1 MRVLKTF
8 QPGALGARRF
18 TARFGKSLVCVRY
31 RHDPDTGARFTTV
44 ELIVEETRV
53 YCRRPKADG
62 DAPPPPASPLW
73 VKIGRGEILLRQQV
87 KAAGGIW
94 RYPEMVWEVTP
105 EVLKRLRL
113 RDRLVR
119 VPRSGTAG
127 RLPSPR
133 SDAYPWMPTD
143 TA

>member
-8 QPGALGARRF
+8 QPGALGTRRF
-18 TARFGKSLVCVRY
+18 TARYGKSLVCVRY
-31 RHDPDTGARFTTV
+31 RHNPETGARFTTV
-44 ELIVEETRV
+44 ELIVEDTRV

-62 DAPPPPASPLW
+62 TAPSPPVSPLW
-73 VKIGRGEILLRQQV
+73 VKIGRGEVLLRQQV

-94 RYPEMVWEVTP
+94 RYPEMVWKVTP
-105 EVLKRLRL
+105 EVVKRLRL

-119 VPRSGTAG
+119 QPRPGSGG
-127 RLPSPR
+127 QFPPSP

-143 TA
+143 SD

>member
-1 MRVLKTF
+1 VLKTF

-31 RHDPDTGARFTTV
+31 RHDPGTGARVTTV
-44 ELIVEETRV
+44 ELIVEDTRV
-53 YCRRPKADG
+53 YCRRPKPEGA
-62 DAPPPPASPLW
+62 ARSPPVPPLW

-105 EVLKRLRL
+105 EVVKRFRL
-113 RDRLVR
+113 RDRLIR
-119 VPRSGTAG
+119 APRPGSGG
-127 RLPSPR
+127 QLPPPR

-143 TA
+143 TE

>member
-44 ELIVEETRV
+44 ELIVEDTRV

-62 DAPPPPASPLW
+62 AAPPAPVSPLW
-73 VKIGRGEILLRQQV
+73 VKIGRGELR
-87 KAAGGIW
+87 
-94 RYPEMVWEVTP
+94 T
-105 EVLKRLRL
+105 
-113 RDRLVR
+113 
-119 VPRSGTAG
+119 
-127 RLPSPR
+127 PSPGTGGQLPPHGR
-133 SDAYPWMPTD
+133 MPTHTD
-143 TA
+143 

>member
-18 TARFGKSLVCVRY
+18 AARFGKWLVCVRY
-31 RHDPDTGARFTTV
+31 RHDPATGARVTTV
-44 ELIVEETRV
+44 ELIVENTRV
-53 YCRRPKADG
+53 YCRRSNSGGATAAA
-62 DAPPPPASPLW
+62 APEPLR
-73 VKIGRGEILLRQQV
+73 VKIGRGEILLRQQI

-105 EVLKRLRL
+105 EIVKRLRL

-119 VPRSGTAG
+119 KPGPVEASNHPPAVP
-127 RLPSPR
+127 
-133 SDAYPWMPTD
+133 DAYPWMPTD
-143 TA
+143 AE